1 MRLLL
6 TGAAGFIG
14 FHTAKKLL
22 DRGDEV
28 IGIDNINDYYD
39 INLKHA
45 RLEQIRSTP
54 NKKNFYF
61 SKVDISEPE
70 DLDNIFDN
78 YKPDGVIH
86 LAAQAGV
93 RYSIENPS
101 AYITSNIIGFQ
112 NILEC
117 CRKHETN
124 HLVYASS
131 SSVYGANKKLP
142 FSVSDSVDH
151 PLSMYAATKKSNELM
166 AHSYSYIYSIPTTGL
181 RFFTVYGPWGRPDM
195 ALFKFAEAIMKNEKI
210 FLYNHGKHKRD
221 FTYVDDIVEGILA
234 THDNPP
240 KKDDQW
246 DATKPDPGTSFAP
259 WRVYNI
265 GNNNPVDLME
275 YVRILEIELGKEARK
290 EFLPLQ
296 PGDVPNTFANIDHL
310 VKDTGYSPSTS
321 VEEGIRKFAVWYKD
335 FYS

>member
-1 MRLLL
+1 
-6 TGAAGFIG
+6 
-14 FHTAKKLL
+14 
-22 DRGDEV
+22 
-28 IGIDNINDYYD
+28 
-39 INLKHA
+39 
-45 RLEQIRSTP
+45 
-54 NKKNFYF
+54 
-61 SKVDISEPE
+61 
-70 DLDNIFDN
+70 
-78 YKPDGVIH
+78 
-86 LAAQAGV
+86 
-93 RYSIENPS
+93 
-101 AYITSNIIGFQ
+101 
-112 NILEC
+112 
-117 CRKHETN
+117 
-124 HLVYASS
+124 
-131 SSVYGANKKLP
+131 
-142 FSVSDSVDH
+142 
-151 PLSMYAATKKSNELM
+151 MYAATKKSNELM
-166 AHSYSYIYSIPTTGL
+166 AHSYSSLYSIPTTGL

-321 VEEGIRKFAVWYKD
+321 VEEGIRKFAVWYKRFLLLMKIIILAAGQGSRMGVISKEIPKPLMPIGD
-335 FYS
+335 SNVICRLIFQLLKRNKNDISIVVGYKSNQIKETITKAFPNADINFIQNNAYKTDTNIYSVYLATVKLKRFV